1 MNQSPFLKSVSDFMH
16 AQRYSRRTIDSY
28 LYWIKLFILFNG
40 KKHPSLLNDDD
51 IKRFLTFLATE
62 RNVASG
68 TQALALNAIV
78 YLKTK
83 YLNQTVGDLSGFNK
97 SHKQPKLPVVLTL
110 VVLSQLS
117 AQGVRSPLSALT
129 RGVT

>member
-68 TQALALNAIV
+68 TQ
-78 YLKTK
+78 
-83 YLNQTVGDLSGFNK
+83 
-97 SHKQPKLPVVLTL
+97 H
-110 VVLSQLS
+110 
-117 AQGVRSPLSALT
+117 
-129 RGVT
+129 